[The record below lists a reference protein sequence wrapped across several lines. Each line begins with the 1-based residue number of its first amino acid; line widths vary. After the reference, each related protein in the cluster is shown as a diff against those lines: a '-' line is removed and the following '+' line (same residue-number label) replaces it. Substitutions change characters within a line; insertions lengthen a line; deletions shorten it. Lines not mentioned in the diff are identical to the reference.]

1 MIGLAVDTINV
12 DIANQLKSFDGI
24 GYSQAINSCIYCLST
39 AMTQSF
45 SFPFVL
51 YAIFKQLFS
60 VQLFQLQ

>member
-24 GYSQAINSCIYCLST
+24 GYSQVINSCIYCLST

-51 YAIFKQLFS
+51 YAIFK
-60 VQLFQLQ
+60 